1 MAIQAAKR
9 MQGVRYAVRDILVVA
24 EKAKAAGKE
33 MLYLNIGDPNIFDY
47 ETPPVIIE
55 AIVKAMKDGH
65 NGYAPS
71 AGIPS
76 ALDAIR
82 VDSEERGIKNI
93 QDIFVANGCS
103 EGIEV
108 ALAALCDSGD
118 NILTPSPGYPLYTA
132 LVAKLGLESN
142 AYFLSEENAWQ
153 PDLEDIENRI
163 NERTK
168 AIVVI
173 NPNNPTGALCEE
185 ETLRKLIE
193 IADKHDLLVISDEIY
208 ADLTL
213 DGIKHTS
220 MAALDEH
227 ACVLTFN
234 GLSKSFLGPGLR
246 MGWGVL
252 SGPPQKLGNYSGAMA
267 QLLRSR
273 LSASHPVQHA
283 VAPALQ
289 NREHLPALN
298 TKLERRRDITVS
310 MLNAIDGVSCVAP
323 KGAFYAFPQ
332 LEDIDP
338 KLEERFIA
346 ELIEA
351 TGVVVVHGGGFGQR
365 PETAHFRCV
374 FLPPEPI
381 LEKAYK
387 LVGDFKA
394 DWRP

>member
-1 MAIQAAKR
+1 MAIQAAQR
-9 MQGVRYAVRDILVVA
+9 MHGVRYAVRDILIVA
-24 EKAKAAGKE
+24 EKAKAAGRE

-47 ETPPVIIE
+47 ETPPVIID
-55 AIVKAMKDGH
+55 AIMKAMKDGH

-71 AGIPS
+71 AGIPA

-82 VDSEERGIKNI
+82 VDAAERGIQNI
-93 QDIFVANGCS
+93 QDVFVANGCS

-108 ALAALCDSGD
+108 ALAALCDNGD

-132 LVAKLGLESN
+132 LVAKLGLELN
-142 AYFLSEENAWQ
+142 PYFLAEENGWQ
-153 PDLEDIENRI
+153 PDLDDIEARV

-185 ETLRKLIE
+185 KTLKKIIE
-193 IADKHDLLVISDEIY
+193 IAAKHDILLISDEIY

-213 DGIKHTS
+213 DGLKHVS

-252 SGPPQKLGNYSGAMA
+252 SGPEGKLRSYSGAMA

-273 LSASHPVQHA
+273 LSASHPVQYA
-283 VAPALQ
+283 VAPALE

-298 TKLERRRDITVS
+298 KKLQRRRDITVN
-310 MLNAIDGVSCVAP
+310 MLNSIEGISCVAP
-323 KGAFYAFPQ
+323 KGAFYAFPK
-332 LEDIDP
+332 LEMEPD
-338 KLEERFIA
+338 LEERFIA

-381 LEKAYK
+381 LEKAYTRI
-387 LVGDFKA
+387 GEFKA
-394 DWRP
+394 DWQP